1 MPGEGTFIVIPPKA
15 GIQERNNWI
24 PTFVGMRYK
33 GVDVSF
39 LHLPVSFLR
48 KQESRKE
55 ATGFPLSW
63 E

>member
-1 MPGEGTFIVIPPKA
+1 MNQPASPLAVERSAWPNARPGE
-15 GIQERNNWI
+15 E
-24 PTFVGMRYK
+24 
-33 GVDVSF
+33 VDVSF

-55 ATGFPLSW
+55 TTGFPLSW